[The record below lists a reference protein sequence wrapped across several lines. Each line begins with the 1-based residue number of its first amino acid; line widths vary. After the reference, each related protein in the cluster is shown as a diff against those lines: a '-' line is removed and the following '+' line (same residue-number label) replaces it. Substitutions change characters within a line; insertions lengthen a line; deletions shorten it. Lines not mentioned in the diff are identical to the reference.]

1 MSTDTK
7 TAHPPIVS
15 YDEWRAARVAHL
27 AKEKKL
33 TNELDQL
40 RADRRRLPMHKVE
53 KDYKFQGPEGE
64 VSLLNLLGDNHT
76 LAIYHFMFDPEW
88 EKGCPGCT
96 SWTNGISRDTVES
109 AAKLGVGYI
118 HVSRAPLEK
127 LQQYSAEK
135 GWWVPW
141 YSSFGSD
148 FNYDFQATLDD
159 NVKEPEYNFR
169 TRDEVEAEQGKRPEF
184 KGETPG
190 MSIFM
195 RVGDEVFHTYSTY
208 ERGVEPMIQSYG
220 LLDFTPYGRQEDF
233 EDSPDGFPQKPTYG

>member
-1 MSTDTK
+1 MATNTK
-7 TAHPPIVS
+7 NTHPLIVT
-15 YDEWRAARVAHL
+15 YDEWRAARVDL
-27 AKEKKL
+27 LEKEKAL
-33 TNELDQL
+33 TDQRDQL
-40 RADRRRLPMHKVE
+40 NAERRRLPMHKVE
-53 KDYKFQGPEGE
+53 KDYEFHGSEGA
-64 VSLLNLLGDNHT
+64 VSLLDLFGENHT

-96 SWTNGISRDTVES
+96 AWTNGLSHDTIDS

-127 LQQYSAEK
+127 LHKFAAEK
-135 GWWVPW
+135 GRSIPW

-159 NVKEPEYNFR
+159 NVKEPEYNYR
-169 TRDEVEAEQGKRPEF
+169 NRDEVEAAHGTRPEF

-195 RVGDEVFHTYSTY
+195 RVGEDIYHTYSVY

-233 EDSPDGFPQKPTYG
+233 EDSPAGFPQRPTYG

>member
-1 MSTDTK
+1 MK
-7 TAHPPIVS
+7 NLNAHPPIVS
-15 YDEWRAARVAHL
+15 AEEWRAARIAHL
-27 AKEKKL
+27 EHEKQL
-33 TNELDQL
+33 TDQL
-40 RADRRRLPMHKVE
+40 DSLRAERRRLPMHKVRA
-53 KDYKFQGPEGE
+53 DYKFQGPEGE
-64 VSLLNLLGDNHT
+64 VTLLELFGENHT

-88 EKGCPGCT
+88 ETGCGGCT
-96 SWTNGISRDTVES
+96 AWANGISQDTIDS

-127 LQQYSAEK
+127 LQKYSAEK
-135 GWWVPW
+135 GWTIPW
-141 YSSFGSD
+141 YSSLGSD

-159 NVKEPEYNFR
+159 SIKEPEYNYR
-169 TRDEVEAEQGKRPEF
+169 TRDEVEAAHGTRPEF

-195 RVGDEVFHTYSTY
+195 RIGDEIFHTYSTY

-233 EDSPDGFPQKPTYG
+233 EDSPVGFPQKPTYG